1 MTQAPS
7 KVDAAVTKVTEQGS
21 KTQTPNGKE
30 PSTYQRKKAV
40 SDTLKVWD
48 RNQKAAALDELLEDW
63 ISTFP
68 EGEVKRTKQRLNFLT
83 TRFGTPMVR
92 KDRKTGQPTNSVR
105 RKSLAGVLQ
114 ELVSF
119 ALSGAD
125 NKKAEVQEFGVLD
138 QPKNEK
144 VVSALTDLA
153 TGGTELVAIT
163 MRDFNNFQKVLRL
176 FREQGND
183 FKLPDG
189 ATVKGV
195 VGEYFPDGLAMQ
207 YDEGE
212 LSKMEERAA
221 KNAAKA
227 AKDAAAG

>member
-1 MTQAPS
+1 MKP
-7 KVDAAVTKVTEQGS
+7 AAK
-21 KTQTPNGKE
+21 PAKE
-30 PSTYQRKKAV
+30 AKGPSTYQRKKAV
-40 SDTLKVWD
+40 SDALKVWD

-63 ISTFP
+63 ITTFP
-68 EGEVKRTKQRLNFLT
+68 KGEVKRTKQRLSFLA
-83 TRFGTPMVR
+83 TRFGTPMER

-125 NKKAEVQEFGVLD
+125 NKDAVVQEFGVLD

-163 MRDFNNFQKVLRL
+163 KRDYDNLRKVFRL
-176 FREQGND
+176 FNEQGND
-183 FKLPDG
+183 IKLPDG
-189 ATVKGV
+189 GSFKDRL
-195 VGEYFPDGLAMQ
+195 GEYFPNGLAMQ
-207 YDEGE
+207 YDESE
-212 LSKMEERAA
+212 LTKMEERAA
-221 KNAAKA
+221 KNAEKAAKA
-227 AKDAAAG
+227 AAAAD

>member
-1 MTQAPS
+1 
-7 KVDAAVTKVTEQGS
+7 V
-21 KTQTPNGKE
+21 TQTPTQPAAKPAKE
-30 PSTYQRKKAV
+30 AKGPSTYQRKKAV
-40 SDTLKVWD
+40 SDALKVWD

-63 ISTFP
+63 LHTFP
-68 EGEVKRTKQRLNFLT
+68 KGEVKKVTQRLSFLS
-83 TRFGTPMVR
+83 TRFGTPMER
-92 KDRKTGQPTNSVR
+92 KDRKTGKPTNSVR

-119 ALSGAD
+119 VLSGAD
-125 NKKAEVQEFGVLD
+125 NRAAVQEFGVLD
-138 QPKNEK
+138 QPENEK

-153 TGGTELVAIT
+153 QGGTDLVTIT
-163 MRDFNNFQKVLRL
+163 RRDYDNFQKVLRL

-207 YDEGE
+207 YDESE
-212 LSKMEERAA
+212 LTKMEERAA
-221 KNAAKA
+221 KNAEKA
-227 AKDAAAG
+227 AKADTAG